1 MPYTTSSGAR
11 WHGKGWRD
19 GMGRMVMN
27 VKRTF
32 YTMPFSRER
41 EVGPNELLHR
51 LLQDIEREP
60 HLVILFQH
68 PSC

>member
-1 MPYTTSSGAR
+1 
-11 WHGKGWRD
+11 
-19 GMGRMVMN
+19 MGRMVVN

-51 LLQDIEREP
+51 LLQDIERE
-60 HLVILFQH
+60 LRLSFLFQH
-68 PSC
+68 PAC